1 VRRSIAAFQ
10 KGIAMETF
18 TAKDAKNRL
27 GEVLRAAL
35 RAPVVIT
42 VHGKP
47 SVQVM
52 SVEDARP
59 TPPHTAV
66 NAQEEL
72 DAVKHRLSCTVLATF
87 PLAEIKRRS
96 LENIE
101 RWRANG
107 VSSGAY
113 DEWAA
118 IIQSVNDLEMI
129 AAMVSL
135 DQKSNQLRQS
145 IPYVGMLPKSVVEQL
160 NEKISS

>member
-1 VRRSIAAFQ
+1 
-10 KGIAMETF
+10 METF

-47 SVQVM
+47 SVQLM
-52 SVEDARP
+52 SVEDASA
-59 TPPHTAV
+59 TPPRAAPI
-66 NAQEEL
+66 NAQDAL

-101 RWRANG
+101 RWRTSG
-107 VSSGAY
+107 VSGGAY

-118 IIQSVNDLEMI
+118 IIRSADDLEMI

-145 IPYVGMLPKSVVEQL
+145 IPYVGMLPKSVVKQL
-160 NEKISS
+160 NEEIAG